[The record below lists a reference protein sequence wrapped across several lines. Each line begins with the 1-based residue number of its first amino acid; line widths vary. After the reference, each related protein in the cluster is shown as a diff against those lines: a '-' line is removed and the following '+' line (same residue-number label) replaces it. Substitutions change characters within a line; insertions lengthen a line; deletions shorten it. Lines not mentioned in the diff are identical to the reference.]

1 MPLFGV
7 LALPLLLL
15 LVSFALLNL
24 LLLLLLFGL
33 LATHRRSAFR
43 YGVLGIHRAGIHNGA
58 LLHEVYAREL
68 VANVAVPALCQ
79 RVRLRP
85 LRYSAAE
92 ISFI

>member
-15 LVSFALLNL
+15 LVRFALFNL

-43 YGVLGIHRAGIHNGA
+43 YGVLGIHCAGIHNGA

-79 RVRLRP
+79 RVRFRP
-85 LRYSAAE
+85 LRQSAVDVSC
-92 ISFI
+92 I